1 MSLNLFTDF
10 AKGTAIEPPEEVI
23 LHRDTQEQ
31 NELHTSNQSYTCSN
45 NNFVPDNTD
54 RVTQNINS
62 NMSNAANSAKNSEIS
77 NVDTISRNEIPKNS
91 NDEEKDPIHIFDTN
105 RTSNCFNKDEPNCV
119 VSKKCHEKPTESHS
133 DNNNSNETAEQR
145 GYDSSKYAKPIGK
158 NKVCI
163 ILRII
168 LSFIT
173 ILFFD

>member
-62 NMSNAANSAKNSEIS
+62 NMSNAANSA
-77 NVDTISRNEIPKNS
+77 KNS